1 MLKVLLVFLM
11 LAGIVFS
18 AVNFF
23 VPTNTAD
30 AIAVMGADVVDQNGN
45 AYDCLPDGNQ
55 CMIVFPDPPK
65 D

>member
-1 MLKVLLVFLM
+1 MMKVLLVFLM

-23 VPTNTAD
+23 VSTNTAD
-30 AIAVMGADVVDQNGN
+30 AIAIMGKDIVDQNGN
-45 AYDCLPDGNQ
+45 AIDCEPDGNQ
-55 CMIVFPDPPK
+55 CMIVFPKPPK